1 MTRQWETEL
10 AIHCVLPPRKAT
22 AITREYFSKTAKLS
36 SSLLQQSRTLGLN
49 ISLCATVLT
58 LLSGDSVL
66 DIYREFSASMKE
78 GDLLEDEF
86 LRIKVMILK
95 NVDPIEFHLALV
107 WFLVHMESA
116 RDLAVKLG
124 KLNMMN

>member
-1 MTRQWETEL
+1 MTSQWETEL
-10 AIHCVLPPRKAT
+10 AIHCVLPPSKT
-22 AITREYFSKTAKLS
+22 TTIIREYFSKTAKLS
-36 SSLLQQSRTLGLN
+36 TPLLQQSRTLGLH
-49 ISLCATVLT
+49 ATVLT

-66 DIYREFSASMKE
+66 DTYCEFSASMKE
-78 GDLLEDEF
+78 GDLLEDDF
-86 LRIKVMILK
+86 LRIKEMILK
-95 NVDPIEFHLALV
+95 TADHVEFHLALV